1 MKLGTKYLSETAGY
15 KKNMIDLGN
24 KSLESEYFSNLKKN
38 MTTVFVF
45 LFHANTDQLK
55 L

>member
-1 MKLGTKYLSETAGY
+1 MKSGQNICQKQQDTK
-15 KKNMIDLGN
+15 NVIDLGN